1 MAMTKNMIT
10 IHVRA
15 FAAAAEA
22 LGCREDECTLPLDA
36 TVQDAWALL
45 MDAAPKLG
53 DLDGTIAF
61 AIDDRLV
68 NRDTTL
74 QNGHTLA
81 LLPPVSGG

>member
-1 MAMTKNMIT
+1 MCVHSPPLPKPL
-10 IHVRA
+10 
-15 FAAAAEA
+15 AAGKRSAHS
-22 LGCREDECTLPLDA
+22 LWTRPFR
-36 TVQDAWALL
+36 DAWALL
-45 MDAAPKLG
+45 MDTAPKLG
-53 DLDGTIAF
+53 DLDRTIAF